1 MVRVTHRLPTG
12 CAILRIASPVDNL
25 WITLL
30 PNNTCLRVPGKDAVR
45 PVAGSYPVEAKSAV
59 ITKAKVT
66 SGQRRPAVVK
76 VENSLN

>member
-1 MVRVTHRLPTG
+1 MIRVIHRLHTG

-30 PNNTCLRVPGKDAVR
+30 PNNPWLQVPREFAAR
-45 PVAGSYPVEAKSAV
+45 PVAGSYPVEAKSTGK
-59 ITKAKVT
+59 TKAKVT

-76 VENSLN
+76 VESSLN